1 MRRVRLVAALLA
13 VAAFGAGCFGGDGN
27 ERRVV
32 AYFDDVG
39 DLVAR
44 SSVQFNDVK
53 IGRVDD
59 IELTLDDGDLL
70 ARVTMTISD
79 EVSIPATGLGAA
91 VRQTSLLGEQFIEL
105 VPGSTGGP
113 FVSASNPVT
122 IPVSRTTRKVDVET
136 FLGDLAGFIGGGGLE
151 DLNRF
156 THAQALILQDR
167 GDRLGRAFEELEK
180 FTGVLASRKLDI
192 QAAID
197 NLAGASSTLA
207 GNRAT
212 IDSFLDSLDDAN
224 VLLAGEGD
232 DLIRLFRSLRSF
244 GTVNARFLAKHEDAI
259 RRGFKALRPV
269 LDGLAGAQGA
279 LRADLSQL
287 STFFELFPKSF
298 GGGPGGGGKGDYVQA
313 QAVLCESLARCH
325 TKGEKGDVPGEGSD
339 AAPRSRP

>member
-13 VAAFGAGCFGGDGN
+13 VASFGGACFGGDSN
-27 ERRVV
+27 QRRVV

-39 DLVAR
+39 DLVTR

-53 IGRVDD
+53 IGTVDD
-59 IELTLDDGDLL
+59 IELTLDHGDLL
-70 ARVTMTISD
+70 ARVTMTLSD
-79 EVSIPATGLGAA
+79 DVSIPAENLGAA
-91 VRQTSLLGEQFIEL
+91 VRQTSLLGEQFVQL
-105 VPGSTGGP
+105 VPGSTGPP
-113 FVSASNPVT
+113 FVSATHPVT
-122 IPVSRTTRKVDVET
+122 IPVARTTRKVDVET

-156 THAQALILQDR
+156 THVQALILQDR
-167 GDRLGRAFEELEK
+167 GDRLGSALDELEK

-192 QAAID
+192 KAAID
-197 NLAGASSTLA
+197 NLASASTTLA
-207 GNRAT
+207 DNRGT

-244 GTVNARFLAKHEDAI
+244 GTVNARFLSRHEDAI

-279 LRADLSQL
+279 LRTDLSQL

-298 GGGPGGGGKGDYVQA
+298 GGGPGGTGKGDYVQA
-313 QAVLCESLARCH
+313 QAVLCQSLAHCH

-339 AAPRSRP
+339 VSGGQP